1 MYTIGESLFAAIRQA
16 EPGSAHEFIYYVA
29 AAQRDP
35 PPGVVAI
42 PYTRRALYGRGAV
55 YQAREMLDRARV
67 PTRGL
72 RTWLERSV
80 AEHDVDLVWFAT
92 NYAEECNRPFI
103 FTMFDVEHARQPWFP
118 EVSADGEWERRQRYY
133 ARYIPKATRVI
144 VPNEAG
150 REQLVHHFRLNPE
163 RALCLGHPTPGFALE
178 ASSREK
184 LPRERVERLGLRDPY
199 LFYPAQFWAHK
210 NHATLLTAMA
220 ELGDRYQLALTGSD
234 KGQLDHVRGLAQELR
249 VGDRVHF
256 LGFVE
261 EDDLVALYQHA
272 HALTYMSYFGP
283 ENLPPLE
290 ALALGCP
297 VIAAD
302 VPGAEL
308 QLGDAALLV
317 PPGEA
322 ARLAEAVRQLED
334 PGLRDEQIRTGR
346 TRATSR
352 TAAVYVRGVLDFLD
366 EFERVR
372 RCWA

>member
-1 MYTIGESLFAAIRQA
+1 
-16 EPGSAHEFIYYVA
+16 
-29 AAQRDP
+29 
-35 PPGVVAI
+35 
-42 PYTRRALYGRGAV
+42 
-55 YQAREMLDRARV
+55 
-67 PTRGL
+67 
-72 RTWLERSV
+72 
-80 AEHDVDLVWFAT
+80 
-92 NYAEECNRPFI
+92 
-103 FTMFDVEHARQPWFP
+103 
-118 EVSADGEWERRQRYY
+118 
-133 ARYIPKATRVI
+133 
-144 VPNEAG
+144 
-150 REQLVHHFRLNPE
+150 
-163 RALCLGHPTPGFALE
+163 
-178 ASSREK
+178 
-184 LPRERVERLGLRDPY
+184 
-199 LFYPAQFWAHK
+199 
-210 NHATLLTAMA
+210 
-220 ELGDRYQLALTGSD
+220 
-234 KGQLDHVRGLAQELR
+234 
-249 VGDRVHF
+249 VHF

-317 PPGEA
+317 PPSEA
-322 ARLAEAVRQLED
+322 PRLAEAVRQLED
-334 PGLRDEQIRTGR
+334 PGLRDEQIRKGR